1 MDLKVSTAALDGTG
15 ILVVSVEGELD
26 LATAERLEAPTEVA
40 RDADCALLLDLSQ
53 CSFIDSTGLRTVL
66 QGCQALG
73 SCGDELVVVT
83 GRDSPVQKMLS
94 LTGIDLSVRVFR
106 TQGEAVA
113 WLETDR
119 FHDATPASLDA
130 SSNGGPSTAT
140 ISP

>member
-15 ILVVSVEGELD
+15 ILVASVEGELD
-26 LATAERLEAPTEVA
+26 LATAEQLDAPTEVA

-66 QGCQALG
+66 QAYQALG
-73 SCGDELVVVT
+73 ACGDELVVVT

-94 LTGIDLSVRVFR
+94 LTGIDLSVRVFA

-113 WLETDR
+113 WFETDR
-119 FHDATPASLDA
+119 VHDTNPVQLSG
-130 SSNGGPSTAT
+130 SH
-140 ISP
+140 